1 MAKEATNSSRKEEKV
16 ENTILGV
23 EKRNSEII
31 KKALERD
38 TSIEDSQK
46 PTITSKEKARKKVGI
61 ILRLICIFGIFGFIG
76 YGVYNVFSW
85 TGVVIYSLIVL
96 ALCGGIGSMDEPY
109 INE

>member
-1 MAKEATNSSRKEEKV
+1 MAKQGANSSVKEEKI

-23 EKRNSEII
+23 EKRDSEII
-31 KKALERD
+31 RKALEGD
-38 TSIEDSQK
+38 TSNEDAQK
-46 PTITSKEKARKKVGI
+46 PTISNKEKTMKKVGI
-61 ILRLICIFGIFGFIG
+61 ILRLICIFVIFGFIG

-96 ALCGGIGSMDEPY
+96 TLCGGIGSMDEPY

>member
-1 MAKEATNSSRKEEKV
+1 MVKQEANGSVKEEKV

-23 EKRNSEII
+23 EKRDSEII
-31 KKALERD
+31 RKALEGD
-38 TSIEDSQK
+38 TSNEDVQK
-46 PTITSKEKARKKVGI
+46 PTINSKEKARKKVGI